1 MALKHLGI
9 ELDHVFSCDNNK
21 QCKAT
26 IMANFP
32 PMVWYS
38 DVDMYAPHPDGA
50 FAVEPVETDY
60 LIRPQA
66 IGSTSSQ
73 SLTQSRRQESCSAR
87 PC

>member
-1 MALKHLGI
+1 MALKQLGI
-9 ELDHVFSCDNNK
+9 NFDHAFSCDNNK

-50 FAVEPVETDY
+50 FA
-60 LIRPQA
+60 
-66 IGSTSSQ
+66 
-73 SLTQSRRQESCSAR
+73 
-87 PC
+87 